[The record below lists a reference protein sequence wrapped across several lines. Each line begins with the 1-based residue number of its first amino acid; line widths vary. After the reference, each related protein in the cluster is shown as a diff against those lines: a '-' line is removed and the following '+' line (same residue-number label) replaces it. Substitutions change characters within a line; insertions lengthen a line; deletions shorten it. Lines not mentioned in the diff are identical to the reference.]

1 MKYEFLN
8 TEFTDYM
15 IELHKVH
22 LRAVINDVKIAEKYK
37 KCVIK
42 TNSPDIMSKL
52 TLRNAK
58 LFLYF
63 FVTPLN

>member
-42 TNSPDIMSKL
+42 TNSPLKKKGESDII
-52 TLRNAK
+52 
-58 LFLYF
+58 
-63 FVTPLN
+63 P